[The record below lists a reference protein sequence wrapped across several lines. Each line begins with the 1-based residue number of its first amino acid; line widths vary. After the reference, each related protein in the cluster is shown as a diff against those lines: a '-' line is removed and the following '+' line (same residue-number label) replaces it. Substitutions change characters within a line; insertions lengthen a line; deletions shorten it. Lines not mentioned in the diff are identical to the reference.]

1 MKSVVVDITNSIDFL
16 KEQKVY
22 NSIVRFAYKRFKEGL
37 KEKEVRARCKEVFPE
52 NNSWFVQCAIKD
64 GQAIYNRFKQ
74 TKIIFGGKRNLL
86 EYLKGHKSK
95 EEYQLDKLAPIC
107 IQGEK
112 SQKGNRLFDF
122 HLNENYLVFKQSR
135 TQHTRIE
142 FKKLRKNL
150 QTELAKVQ
158 ELVEQNKTAVTVKL
172 DTTKQRV
179 TFVYDESDI
188 KKEKYKN
195 LKTNRVIGIDLNPN
209 YIGLA
214 VVEFNKN
221 DTEQFEVLHKEVFDL
236 TKLTSKNTS
245 TNKRHHELIH
255 ICYEINSLVNTWKCS
270 RVCIEELNIKSSDK
284 KLGRTFNRL
293 CNNVWNRGLVV
304 NKLRMLANMHGYNVT
319 EVNPAYSSFIGNIVN
334 GSATTPD
341 MVAAAVEIARR
352 AYNKFNK
359 GHFYP
364 KFDIEAIDEQWKQ
377 TLCGVKDWKEAYYKA
392 KELGL
397 KYRFQLADCVCN
409 AVFSRFYRKKLV
421 TLYSF

>member
-1 MKSVVVDITNSIDFL
+1 MKSVVVDITNDVDFL

-37 KEKEVRARCKEVFPE
+37 KEKEVRARCKETFVG
-52 NNSWFVQCAIKD
+52 NNSWFIQCAIKD

-74 TKIIFGGKRNLL
+74 TKIIFGGKRNLV

-95 EEYQLDKLAPIC
+95 EEYKSDKLVPIC

-122 HLNENYLVFKQSR
+122 NLDENYLVFKPSR

-150 QTELAKVQ
+150 QSELAKVQ
-158 ELVEQNKTAVTVKL
+158 ELIEQNKTAVTVKL
-172 DTTKQRV
+172 DTVKQRV
-179 TFVYDESDI
+179 TFVYDESEI
-188 KKEKYKN
+188 AQNKYKS
-195 LKTNRVIGIDLNPN
+195 LKANRVIGIDLNPN

-214 VVEFNKN
+214 VVEFSKN

-245 TNKRHHELIH
+245 TNKRHYELIH
-255 ICYEINSLVNTWKCS
+255 ICYAINSLVNNWKCS
-270 RVCIEELNIKSSDK
+270 RVCIEDLNIKSSDK

-293 CNNVWNRGLVV
+293 CNNVWNRNLVV
-304 NKLRMLANMHGYNVT
+304 NKLRMLANMYGYGFT
-319 EVNPAYSSFIGNIVN
+319 EVNPAYSSFIGNIAN
-334 GSATTPD
+334 GSDSTPD
-341 MVAAAVEIARR
+341 MVAAATEIARR

-364 KFDIEAIDEQWKQ
+364 KFDIEALDEQWKQ
-377 TLCGVKDWKEAYYKA
+377 TLGGVRDWKEAYYKA

-421 TLYSF
+421 ALYSF

>member
-1 MKSVVVDITNSIDFL
+1 MKSVVVDITNNVDFL
-16 KEQKVY
+16 KDQKVY

-37 KEKEVRARCKEVFPE
+37 KEKEVRARCKETFVR

-74 TKIIFGGKRNLL
+74 AKVVFGGKRNLA

-112 SQKGNRLFDF
+112 LQKGNRLFDF
-122 HLNENYLVFKQSR
+122 HLDENYLVFKQSR

-142 FKKLRKNL
+142 FRKLRKNL
-150 QTELAKVQ
+150 QSELAKVQ

-172 DTTKQRV
+172 DITKQHI

-188 KKEKYKN
+188 AQSKYKN

-214 VVEFNKN
+214 VVEFSAD

-236 TKLTSKNTS
+236 TKLTLKCTS

-255 ICYEINSLVNTWKCS
+255 ICYAINSLVNVWKCS
-270 RVCIEELNIKSSDK
+270 RICIEELNIKSSDK

-304 NKLRMLANMHGYNVT
+304 NKLRMLASMYGYALT
-319 EVNPAYSSFIGNIVN
+319 EVNPAYSSFIGNIAN

-341 MVAAAVEIARR
+341 MVAAAIEIARR

-364 KFDIEAIDEQWKQ
+364 KFDIEALDEQWKQ

-409 AVFSRFYRKKLV
+409 AVFSKFYRKKLYK
-421 TLYSF
+421 LYNF